1 MGKRGRLACLAVFS
15 LLLLSAF
22 SAGAYAAD
30 YVGRVQL
37 SLEKSFYGPG
47 EEVHLTGSV
56 LLRNL
61 SANDT
66 SFVAVSGA
74 SVNFSIRNSSANGS
88 VLQSNYTL
96 NTSADGSFK
105 SRSNVAPSGISVPA
119 PAGDGYYNVSASYRD
134 PNNVEW
140 KATGTLRVF
149 ANSIDYISISP
160 EKARYY
166 AGDTVPINLRAL
178 REVGDRKVALANVS
192 INGSM
197 RYTNRTA
204 ISTFSCTTN
213 PGGVCVVKITA
224 PSTAGTYL
232 LEANNFLSISY
243 FTVVPYEAFVYIK
256 DSTGESFKEILKAN
270 EQASVEV
277 NVKSNGSA
285 PTGDFVFNGTITDSS
300 NSVVANITS
309 TALDSNNSYTNR
321 FSFTITN
328 AFANGVYYASVTVYK
343 TGTSSRVSTSTSF
356 QVRSWSLSVNKG
368 SRNSGFEYEYTTF
381 PERNVSFEV
390 FPKEYENG
398 TVITG
403 LNSTQF
409 NITLA
414 SKTGTV
420 LAVGNATYNA
430 SCSSSG
436 CYEFTIA
443 APSAPGRYLLSV
455 SLNHSSE
462 TQTAHRLVSV
472 TTTSL
477 SATPS
482 NQEGQFKELF
492 GTSEAVYVSLSA
504 TNLTSSVNITDVL
517 LESVIYQNGTKFNFT
532 EVELWDNVSS
542 NNSVLEWAWNGSAQR
557 IKLDAP
563 KTGGNYLVNIFANN
577 RSAAASATFSVN
589 PYAVCGAAKSTAG
602 SVDSSS
608 SFYVW
613 QYKTTDTVY
622 LELKITQAQNGV
634 GKATAGNGTGG
645 SSFSSSYYGMGN
657 ACYVDTT
664 KTQAITNAT
673 VVVEEVVNLQTGAK
687 ATLNTSSTSCSADDN
702 SGTYTCTVTPNTK
715 WDGGRYSVKL
725 KVTGADGETVDRAE
739 SVFEARA
746 FYLWAYSNSWT
757 NKPTSNITYNVQMY
771 EAGTNWWSNY
781 GSTGGITGEVAI
793 QKVEYN
799 GKDGEWLW
807 PPIDIGYNTT
817 GLNAS
822 NISNGRGSF
831 LLSTDRLPRGRWE
844 PGYYVVTIKGTNT
857 ASGESDYGQAWLG
870 IKQWETYASPVDTSG
885 SGTGIQYKDSFGT
898 KENVTL
904 FVRITNAGDWSDSG
918 NTNLAGGANVTIG
931 VKKVQYYK
939 GGSLNELNK
948 SSYTFSP
955 FNVTASSPWYSSGN
969 SGTHNKYFLN
979 LTPAGRWDG
988 GWYTVILD
996 VNGTETGY
1004 GWFNVIAFGVDTQ
1017 PTDSSGVYTYT
1028 ARGAGPRYFNVTA
1041 TKSKKTYYSYYKAND
1056 YINTTVKDLALSV
1069 WREDTWQ
1076 SEKLEYPEDLNV
1088 SPLWV
1093 NGSALVAVNKSGSW
1107 RAGYYWGEITLQ
1119 DVENSTATGYLWFSV
1134 RSFRVDTSVRNY
1146 TVDTDANV
1154 SVDLNTR
1161 QPDWGNNTVVYG
1173 NYTIT
1178 SIYEDVWSGSGRS
1191 RTTYTNYKPNSTDT
1205 FNGTVI
1211 LNVTP
1216 NSGSWG
1222 TGSYGGYHYL
1232 TAVVRDNADDTTQT
1246 GWISFRAVP
1255 FSITVD
1261 TIPGQY
1267 SFSQANNVAVNV
1279 TVKKSASGVATPA
1292 NLTRAFEYTWPTQT
1306 DYGFSVG
1313 GCTSASNGNACQVT
1327 GKQNIT
1333 LVAPSGGWPA
1343 GWHYIN
1349 LEFVAP
1355 AGGSKTQA
1363 DGSAWFNA
1371 VQAYDG
1377 YFSNY
1382 DEGSRYKYY
1391 FGLSENITIQIVVRN
1406 SNYVPQ
1412 QVNITKVEMSED
1424 GDSCWYEGCKAYGN
1438 YSYSVLNGSGG
1449 NEIKGNGTIR
1459 ILLNSSAWRRGQ
1471 HSIRA
1476 TINGSAGTAVIKT
1489 GYVYVKDTS
1498 FPNVTI
1504 VSPTNGQVFNT
1515 SSLVLFNATSNE
1527 NVECGLIIMNFDQF
1541 SSSWYCSGVSNG
1553 TNAAD
1558 TAVCNASRFNGSTA
1572 HYRYISRYYAP
1583 LTTGGTMH
1591 YYTINTEGW
1600 TNQDY
1605 GISASCSDSD
1615 WNERWAKVA
1624 FTLNISL
1631 AAKPVIVNLSSPV
1644 NASTANTT
1652 NITFRYNVSG
1662 PASANMSCSIY
1673 LNVSNTWRVNGS
1685 TNFTITS
1692 NIGTPV
1698 NVSGFNN
1705 GTYIWNTY
1713 CFHRTNTTNA
1723 AWAAANFTFTAAIN
1737 STTPAANASA
1747 INITMIAPA
1756 SGALE
1761 NSSTVNF
1768 TYNFTGAAR
1777 ANCDVYANT
1786 SGSWTIIN
1794 SYSNVNGNN
1803 RTSAQKLSV
1812 ANGNYIWNVYCANAT
1827 DSTKTGWGLPSS
1839 NSTFNVANNLSGVP
1853 VAVNLSSPTD
1863 ASTVNTS
1870 SATLVFN
1877 VTGPVTYTANCT
1889 AFVNVSNVWRG
1900 NVSNSSLSIT
1910 NLTSRNFTISN
1921 FSDGNYVWNTYCYD
1935 TANTTNTAWAPA
1947 NFTFTV
1953 ANNRTTT
1960 PVGVNLSSPANN
1972 SVQTSSP
1979 VVLAYNVSG
1988 PSNMAC
1994 ALWSNSTGVWKANI
2008 TNSSAGPGQLN
2019 GSHAF
2024 VNGNYTWNA
2033 RCEDNTN
2040 SSNYAWGLNRTLAM
2054 ELAKNITVNLT
2065 SPANNSG
2072 ANGSTISFMYN
2083 VSAVVVTTVNCTV
2096 WGNFT
2101 GSWAA
2106 NFTNTSLSP
2115 TKNISAPATAT
2126 YLNLSTSDYLWNT
2139 MCIDAADSSVFAWAT
2154 YNWTFKRNSS

>member
-1 MGKRGRLACLAVFS
+1 M
-15 LLLLSAF
+15 
-22 SAGAYAAD
+22 D
-30 YVGRVQL
+30 YVAKVQL
-37 SLEKSFYGPG
+37 SLEKSFYGPN

-56 LLRNL
+56 FLSNL

-74 SVNFSIRNSSANGS
+74 SVNVSISNSSTNGS

-105 SRSNVAPSGISVPA
+105 SRSDLVPSGIIVSA
-119 PAGDGYYNVSASYRD
+119 PAGDGYYNISASYRD

-140 KATGTLRVF
+140 KSTGVIRVF
-149 ANSIDYISISP
+149 ANSVDQISISP
-160 EKARYY
+160 AEARYY
-166 AGDTVPINLRAL
+166 SGETALVTLRAL
-178 REVGDRKVALANVS
+178 REVGDKKVALANIT

-197 RYTNRTA
+197 RYTNRTT
-204 ISTFSCTTN
+204 ISTFFCTTAN
-213 PGGVCVVKITA
+213 DGLCTVSVSV
-224 PSTAGTYL
+224 PSAVGTYL

-243 FTVVPYEAFVYIK
+243 FTVVPFEAFVYIR

-277 NVKSNGSA
+277 NVKSNGSN
-285 PTGDFVFNGTITDSS
+285 PTGDFVFNGTVTDSS
-300 NSVVANITS
+300 NNVVANITS
-309 TALDSNNSYTNR
+309 TALNSNNSYTNR

-328 AFANGVYYASVTVYK
+328 SFVNGVYYASVTVYK

-356 QVRSWSLSVNKG
+356 QVRSWSLTANKG

-381 PERNVSFEV
+381 PEKNVSFEI

-409 NITLA
+409 NITLT
-414 SKTGTV
+414 SKTGAV

-443 APSAPGRYLLSV
+443 APSASGRYLLSV
-455 SLNHSSE
+455 SLNYSSE

-472 TTTSL
+472 TTTSV

-482 NQEGQFKELF
+482 NQEGQLKELF
-492 GTSEAVYVSLSA
+492 STSEAVYISLSA
-504 TNLTSSVNITDVL
+504 KNLTSSVNITDVL

-532 EVELWDNVSS
+532 EVALWDNVSS
-542 NNSVLEWAWNGSAQR
+542 NNSALEWAWNGSAQR
-557 IKLDAP
+557 LKLDAP
-563 KTGGNYLVNIFANN
+563 KTGGNYLINFFVNN
-577 RSAAASATFSVN
+577 RSAAASATFTIN

-622 LELKITQAQNGV
+622 LELKVTQAQNGV
-634 GKATAGNGTGG
+634 GKAAASNGT
-645 SSFSSSYYGMGN
+645 FSSSYYGMGM

-673 VVVEEVVNLQTGAK
+673 IVVEEVANLQTGTK
-687 ATLNTSSTSCSADDN
+687 ATLNTSASTCSADDN
-702 SGTYTCTVTPNTK
+702 SGTYTCTVKPETK

-725 KVTGADGETVDRAE
+725 KITGADGATIDKAE

-757 NKPTSNITYNVQMY
+757 NKPTSNITFNVQMY

-831 LLSTDRLPRGRWE
+831 TLSTDRLPRGGWE
-844 PGYYVVTIKGTNT
+844 PGYYVVTVKGTNT
-857 ASGESDYGQAWLG
+857 ASGEIDYGQAWLG

-918 NTNLAGGANVTIG
+918 NTNLAGGSNVSVG
-931 VKKVQYYK
+931 VKKLQYYK
-939 GGSLNELNK
+939 GGALSELNK
-948 SSYTFSP
+948 SAYSFTYV
-955 FNVTASSPWYSSGN
+955 NVTASSPWYSSGN

-979 LTPAGRWDG
+979 ITPASKWDG

-1004 GWFNVIAFGVDTQ
+1004 GWFNIISFGVDTQ
-1017 PTDSSGVYTYT
+1017 PTDSSGVYTYSS
-1028 ARGAGPRYFNVTA
+1028 RSAGPRYFNVTA
-1041 TKSKKTYYSYYKAND
+1041 TKSKKTSYSFYKAND
-1056 YINTTVKDLALSV
+1056 YINTTVKDIVLSV
-1069 WREDTWQ
+1069 WREDTWE

-1093 NGSALVAVNKSGSW
+1093 NGSAMVSVNKSGSW
-1107 RAGYYWGEITLQ
+1107 VGGYYWGEITLQ
-1119 DVENSTATGYLWFSV
+1119 DSENSTATGYLWFSV

-1154 SVDLNTR
+1154 SVSLDTR
-1161 QPDWGNNTVVYG
+1161 QPDWGNNSVVSG

-1191 RTTYTNYKPNSTDT
+1191 RTTYTDYRPNSTDT
-1205 FNGTVI
+1205 FNGTTI

-1222 TGSYGGYHYL
+1222 SGSYGGYHYL
-1232 TAVVRDNADDTTQT
+1232 TAVVRDNADNTTQT

-1255 FSITVD
+1255 FSISVAA
-1261 TIPGQY
+1261 IPNQY
-1267 SFSQANNVAVNV
+1267 SFSQTSNVTVNV
-1279 TVKKSASGVATPA
+1279 TVTKSATGAVATA
-1292 NLTRAFEYTWPTQT
+1292 NLSRAFESTWPTQT
-1306 DYGFSVG
+1306 EYGFAVG
-1313 GCTSASNGNACQVT
+1313 SCTSASNGNACQVT
-1327 GKQNIT
+1327 GTQNIT
-1333 LVAPSGGWPA
+1333 LIAPSGGWPA

-1349 LEFVAP
+1349 LEFFPA

-1377 YFSNY
+1377 NFNNV
-1382 DEGSRYKYY
+1382 DDGGLNYKYY
-1391 FGLSENITIQIVVRN
+1391 FGLSENITIRLIVRN

-1412 QVNITKVEMSED
+1412 QVNITAVEMSED
-1424 GDSCWYEGCKAYGN
+1424 GDSCWYESCKAYGN
-1438 YSYSVLNGSGG
+1438 YSYNVLNGSGG

-1459 ILLNSSAWRRGQ
+1459 ILLNSSQWKRGQ

-1476 TINGSAGTAVIKT
+1476 TIQGSAGNAVIKT
-1489 GYVYVKDTS
+1489 GYVHVKDTS
-1498 FPNVTI
+1498 APNVTI
-1504 VSPTNGQVFNT
+1504 VSPQLGQVINAT
-1515 SSLVLFNATSNE
+1515 SLLFNATSNE
-1527 NVECGLIIMNFDQF
+1527 NVICSLTVLNYDTF
-1541 SSSWYCSGVSNG
+1541 SQWYCGGAGGSGNG
-1553 TNAAD
+1553 TNS
-1558 TAVCNASRFNGSTA
+1558 TEPSCNSTRFNGST
-1572 HYRYISRYYAP
+1572 YYYQNINYP
-1583 LTTGGTMH
+1583 PWGPMNTGGLVHH
-1591 YYTINTEGW
+1591 YNISTAGW
-1600 TNQDY
+1600 ANQDY
-1605 GISASCSDSD
+1605 GIAAWCNDAD
-1615 WNERWAKVA
+1615 WNWINPKTA
-1624 FTLNISL
+1624 FKFNGSTTAVPLR
-1631 AAKPVIVNLSSPV
+1631 VNLTSPANPSIA
-1644 NASTANTT
+1644 NASTV
-1652 NITFRYNVSG
+1652 TFRYNVSG
-1662 PASANMSCSIY
+1662 PSNSVANCSVYI
-1673 LNVSNTWRVNGS
+1673 NVSNAWAANLSGVMANI
-1685 TNFTITS
+1685 TNTTNITA
-1692 NIGTPV
+1692 V
-1698 NVSGFNN
+1698 NVAGFNN
-1705 GTYIWNTY
+1705 G
-1713 CFHRTNTTNA
+1713 A
-1723 AWAAANFTFTAAIN
+1723 
-1737 STTPAANASA
+1737 
-1747 INITMIAPA
+1747 
-1756 SGALE
+1756 
-1761 NSSTVNF
+1761 
-1768 TYNFTGAAR
+1768 
-1777 ANCDVYANT
+1777 
-1786 SGSWTIIN
+1786 
-1794 SYSNVNGNN
+1794 
-1803 RTSAQKLSV
+1803 
-1812 ANGNYIWNVYCANAT
+1812 
-1827 DSTKTGWGLPSS
+1827 
-1839 NSTFNVANNLSGVP
+1839 
-1853 VAVNLSSPTD
+1853 
-1863 ASTVNTS
+1863 
-1870 SATLVFN
+1870 
-1877 VTGPVTYTANCT
+1877 
-1889 AFVNVSNVWRG
+1889 
-1900 NVSNSSLSIT
+1900 
-1910 NLTSRNFTISN
+1910 
-1921 FSDGNYVWNTYCYD
+1921 YVWNTYCYQ
-1935 TANTTNTAWAPA
+1935 TTNASNAAWAA
-1947 NFTFTV
+1947 SNFTFNVVNNVTSLPV
-1953 ANNRTTT
+1953 A
-1960 PVGVNLSSPANN
+1960 VNLTSPANN

-1988 PSNMAC
+1988 PTGMSC

-2008 TNSSAGPGQLN
+2008 TNTSAGPGQHN
-2019 GSHAF
+2019 GSHSFA
-2024 VNGNYTWNA
+2024 NGNYTWNA
-2033 RCEDNTN
+2033 RCEENTN
-2040 SSNYAWGLNRTLAM
+2040 SSNYAWGLNRTLAV
-2054 ELAKNITVNLT
+2054 EGANNITVSLT
-2065 SPANNSG
+2065 SPGNNSN
-2072 ANGSTISFMYN
+2072 ANASTINFMYN
-2083 VSAVVVTTVNCTV
+2083 VSTTAVSTVNCTI
-2096 WGNFT
+2096 WGNFS

-2115 TKNISAPATAT
+2115 GSISAPVAAT

-2139 MCIDAADSSVFAWAT
+2139 RCIDAADSSVFAFAR